1 MKKKQSKNLD
11 NVPVKKEI
19 DISKTEIVISSST
32 DNLSSV
38 RDFIEFHG
46 RELDL
51 SSKEIA
57 HIILA
62 VDEAC
67 TNIIKHAYQ
76 DSKVGKIKIKIDKK
90 KDKLSVKLTDKGLHF
105 DPSIIPDPNVE
116 ESQKMKKGGGL
127 GMFLMKKI
135 MDEVKYNA
143 KGKGNE
149 LILIKYLV

>member
-1 MKKKQSKNLD
+1 MFK
-11 NVPVKKEI
+11 VKREI

-32 DNLSSV
+32 NNLSLV
-38 RDFIEFHG
+38 RSFIEFHG
-46 RELDL
+46 RELEL
-51 SSKEIA
+51 SNKEIA
-57 HIILA
+57 HISLA

-76 DSKVGKIKIKIDKK
+76 DSSDGIIKIKIDKK
-90 KDKLSVKLTDKGLHF
+90 KNKLSVKLTDKGSHF

-135 MDEVKYNA
+135 MDEVEYSA

-149 LILIKYLV
+149 LILIKYIA